1 MITQN
6 EMNRLGGTANDY
18 NLRTESDITKEI
30 DTIEPGSW
38 VKLVAPTEEE
48 MKLVAHK
55 LNIELDFIKAAT
67 DEEERARLE
76 IENDA
81 TLILVDTPIV
91 AEEGSGLE
99 LHNAIPLGIIYTPEN
114 IVTVCLRD
122 IELLRQF
129 HETRVLRYST
139 KKKNRFVLQMLYK
152 NAAKFLFYLK
162 QIDKSSTK
170 VEMELHKSM
179 KNKEL
184 IQMLKLEKSL
194 VYFSTSI
201 KANEIVMEKLL
212 RMQFIKE
219 YPDDLDLLE
228 DVIIE
233 NKQAMEM
240 CAIYRDIL
248 SGTMDAFAS
257 VISNNLNIVMKI
269 LTSITIVLSIPTLIA
284 SLWGMN
290 VAVPFSHNPFGFWIV
305 LGICFIISIIAI
317 IILYRR
323 KLM

>member
-1 MITQN
+1 MISI
-6 EMNRLGGTANDY
+6 Y
-18 NLRTESDITKEI
+18 RTESDVTREI

-38 VKLVAPTEEE
+38 VKLVAPTEDE
-48 MKLVAHK
+48 MQFVANK
-55 LNIELDFIKAAT
+55 LNIELDFLKAAT

-76 IENDA
+76 VEEEA
-81 TLILVDTPIV
+81 TLILVDTPVV
-91 AEEGSGLE
+91 AEEHGLE
-99 LHNAIPLGIIYTPEN
+99 LHNAIPLGIIYTPHN

-122 IELLRQF
+122 VEILSQF
-129 HETRVLRYST
+129 HTTRVLRYST
-139 KKKNRFVLQMLYK
+139 KKKNRFVLQILYK
-152 NAAKFLFYLK
+152 NAAKFLIYLK
-162 QIDKSSTK
+162 QIDKSSTR
-170 VEMELHKSM
+170 VETELHKSM
-179 KNKEL
+179 KNEEL

-201 KANEIVMEKLL
+201 KSNEVVMEKLL
-212 RMQFIKE
+212 RMPFIKE

-257 VISNNLNIVMKI
+257 VISNNLNIVMKV
-269 LTSITIVLSIPTLIA
+269 LTSLTIVISVPTLIA

-290 VAVPFSHNPFGFWIV
+290 VHVPFASATHGFWMV
-305 LGICFIISIIAI
+305 LAISLACSVAAV
-317 IILYRR
+317 ILLNIK
-323 KLM
+323 KLL

>member
-1 MITQN
+1 MISI
-6 EMNRLGGTANDY
+6 Y
-18 NLRTESDITKEI
+18 RTESDITREI

-48 MKLVAHK
+48 MQFVANK

-76 IENDA
+76 IEEEA
-81 TLILVDTPIV
+81 TLILVDTPVV
-91 AEEGSGLE
+91 AEEQGLE
-99 LHNAIPLGIIYTPEN
+99 LHNAIPLGIIYTPHN

-122 IELLRQF
+122 VEILSQF
-129 HETRVLRYST
+129 HNTRVLRYST
-139 KKKNRFVLQMLYK
+139 KKKNRFVLQILYK

-162 QIDKSSTK
+162 QIDKSSTR
-170 VEMELHKSM
+170 VERELHKSM
-179 KNKEL
+179 KNEEL

-201 KANEIVMEKLL
+201 KSNEVVMEKLL
-212 RMQFIKE
+212 RMPFIKE

-257 VISNNLNIVMKI
+257 VISNNLNIVMKV
-269 LTSITIVLSIPTLIA
+269 LTSLTIVISVPTLIA

-290 VAVPFSHNPFGFWIV
+290 VNVPFAGSPTGFWTV
-305 LGICFIISIIAI
+305 LAISLACSLAAV
-317 IILYRR
+317 IILNIK
-323 KLM
+323 KLL